1 MKRLGLAFLI
11 LLLVSLGFSAQA
23 APITS
28 VTLDDCDADGCEGS
42 SLFLSVED
50 EGNGKWLATY
60 TIDTDGYTGSRD
72 GINQVGF
79 KAVNGWTS
87 AVLLDADPT
96 QASWSDPAE
105 SPIASNSLCGK
116 TNGNTSKVCSFG
128 FVDITGGGEV
138 TWTFRLEGGTLLDS
152 GEWHLGAQYAD
163 APVKTRGKIVSAT
176 AAGAVPEPNAAIL
189 FGVGML
195 VLRRA
200 RRR

>member
-50 EGNGKWLATY
+50 EGNGNWLATY